1 MNPISLPIKGPVLGV
16 GVDIVSV
23 DRIRGLLDRQGDRFI
38 ERVFTAI
45 EIEYCSRFKDPSER
59 YAVRFAAKEAVA
71 KAFTVGIGEHLEW
84 KSIGIVSGDRGQP
97 SVHLDNKGEVLLE
110 QVGGKH
116 VAISL
121 SHTDENAIAFAAIVG

>member
-1 MNPISLPIKGPVLGV
+1 MNPVNLPFKGPLLGV

-23 DRIRGLLDRQGDRFI
+23 SRIRGLIERQGERFI
-38 ERVFTAI
+38 NRVYTEV

-71 KAFTVGIGEHLEW
+71 KAFTVGIGEHLDW
-84 KSIGIVSGDRGQP
+84 KSVGVVTGDRGQP
-97 SVHLDNKGEVLLE
+97 TIVLDQKGDLLLY
-110 QVGGKH
+110 QVGGEN

-121 SHTDENAIAFAAIVG
+121 SHTDETAIAFAAIVG